1 MYFHILGV
9 ESYMPSSSQPMSS
22 MSECDSTV
30 FSEGY
35 LATTL
40 DRKDKQ
46 TNFQNGMFS
55 SIKVTFICVA
65 SGEILYIMML

>member
-9 ESYMPSSSQPMSS
+9 ESYMPSSSQPMS
-22 MSECDSTV
+22 ECDPTV

-46 TNFQNGMFS
+46 TNFQNGMLS
-55 SIKVTFICVA
+55 RIKVTFICAA
-65 SGEILYIMML
+65 SSTVLKILYIMML